1 MWVKALSECPAKNAF
16 WLAPVDCCLFF
27 SILISDIIIY
37 FVSNKP
43 FMNYRCDI
51 SAVFG
56 FRLNKHVFCLK
67 QQRRLCEIIFSEGSQ
82 IHLFWK
88 TSHSKGGC
96 VEGSRGNFF
105 LNRCKDSSNRIFVL
119 HINEQKIPA
128 VIIINIIARQKTSQY
143 FEIIRE
149 NIFIVCNIE
158 QCG

>member
-37 FVSNKP
+37 CVSNEP

-82 IHLFWK
+82 NHLFWK
-88 TSHSKGGC
+88 TSQS
-96 VEGSRGNFF
+96 
-105 LNRCKDSSNRIFVL
+105 
-119 HINEQKIPA
+119 
-128 VIIINIIARQKTSQY
+128 IAREGLSRDPREFFFKTAARTQVTVFLYYILMSKK
-143 FEIIRE
+143 FRPSLLLIL
-149 NIFIVCNIE
+149 
-158 QCG
+158 